1 MVRPLKHITIIMIIN
16 SLIAMIKLKRYT
28 ERYTE
33 QKFRHSSLPRER
45 FCCLATSGL
54 RCRKFDNVVIYSLS
68 LESFSLED
76 LGVQKVFAFFLL
88 GSAMQPDWLQT
99 FRTLVFY
106 SNIFLL
112 KYHWRAHWCTFNLV
126 LNWMLLFHQWYCRE
140 ELNFIFCF
148 FIPAEY
154 QWYRNKN
161 RWKKGPINGWYW
173 REWYILH
180 PSKNKQLY
188 SNWSCCRALITYAA
202 ATSPL
207 ITPYA
212 LITLRI
218 GRFVWSVLEE

>member
-1 MVRPLKHITIIMIIN
+1 MHVRGTFVFFLDPLVVTVRPLKHITIIMIIN

-112 KYHWRAHWCTFNLV
+112 KYHWRAP
-126 LNWMLLFHQWYCRE
+126 HQWYCRE
-140 ELNFIFCF
+140 ELNFILCF
-148 FIPAEY
+148 
-154 QWYRNKN
+154 
-161 RWKKGPINGWYW
+161 
-173 REWYILH
+173 L
-180 PSKNKQLY
+180 SLLS
-188 SNWSCCRALITYAA
+188 SNIE
-202 ATSPL
+202 
-207 ITPYA
+207 IK
-212 LITLRI
+212 ID
-218 GRFVWSVLEE
+218 G